1 MRPPHQVV
9 AFAIAH
15 AEPAI
20 TIGAVTNSLWR
31 NRYFSRVI
39 SEGSDAIP
47 IVFTL
52 GEEITRVRVLLR

>member
-1 MRPPHQVV
+1 
-9 AFAIAH
+9 
-15 AEPAI
+15 
-20 TIGAVTNSLWR
+20 LWR